1 VGSVFDVT
9 GWSTA
14 CPVTAALTSIRSVQQ
29 EIKTLYFRS
38 MKNRRRYI
46 FLIYAFVVSL
56 SFIFGL
62 VGLNY
67 LQETRFDDYRGILL
81 GLSTEL
87 FGAFILFWLVDQ
99 FLHADELDAVARIES
114 LTEQLI
120 NKNRV
125 LLSSDDNQTFTE
137 TTRNGQEIWISSI
150 TGSRLLSSF
159 ERHIESEI
167 RYGKSFRVLLTA
179 PDSQASELIVTASSR
194 KEFTLSVAKSLEICA
209 RLETIAANSSGRFEL
224 RVQNWIPSS
233 SLIIVD
239 PKTPKPNVRI
249 TFFPPNAGS
258 AVDDR
263 INVVLNPEIDQRW
276 IDTYIEQFEHSWEKS
291 KLFKFDDDVAD
302 ED

>member
-1 VGSVFDVT
+1 
-9 GWSTA
+9 
-14 CPVTAALTSIRSVQQ
+14 
-29 EIKTLYFRS
+29 